1 MPRALSAKDRR
12 DVSGFILQ
20 LMGTNTKPPK
30 GYVQK
35 VKERFDFKDTA
46 IKKVW
51 RDMKKNKD
59 NGKEYQDDLDPKLS
73 TRGRKCCLLT
83 PEFKAKFTAVPKNK
97 RRTYRQAEKNTGV
110 NRGQIAR
117 MTKKGEV
124 KSKSSYSRPK
134 LSRWHE
140 YLRMKFCFRR
150 LYGGG
155 RSHLQRG
162 GVQFL
167 AGWNVFHV
175 DEKWFNQKQKKT
187 RALCLK
193 DEPAESRSVIHKNH
207 IPKVMF
213 LSCTTQPA
221 PHPRRRGKYLRGQIA
236 MHAFT
241 AMTAAKVSSHR
252 QPAGTLELKPI
263 NVNKDVYL
271 EAMINQ
277 ILPSIKEHWLKMGKK
292 QTDRLYIQ
300 EDNASPHK
308 LRKDP
313 RWVEA
318 VRGWN
323 IRLLPQPPQ
332 SPDLNKND
340 LGFFHSLQTLCWYN
354 DYKSIDEL
362 EMKVL
367 LKFNKY
373 DADNNHQKLR
383 DLELIHQTIMKEIL
397 LTKGQ
402 VVSIPHIHKQKL
414 RKAGKLP
421 EFITMT
427 KKEMDQA

>member
-1 MPRALSAKDRR
+1 
-12 DVSGFILQ
+12 
-20 LMGTNTKPPK
+20 
-30 GYVQK
+30 
-35 VKERFDFKDTA
+35 
-46 IKKVW
+46 
-51 RDMKKNKD
+51 
-59 NGKEYQDDLDPKLS
+59 
-73 TRGRKCCLLT
+73 
-83 PEFKAKFTAVPKNK
+83 VPKSK

-117 MTKKGEV
+117 MIKKGEV

-150 LYGGG
+150 
-155 RSHLQRG
+155 
-162 GVQFL
+162 
-167 AGWNVFHV
+167 
-175 DEKWFNQKQKKT
+175 
-187 RALCLK
+187 
-193 DEPAESRSVIHKNH
+193 
-207 IPKVMF
+207 
-213 LSCTTQPA
+213 
-221 PHPRRRGKYLRGQIA
+221 KYIRGQIA

-252 QPAGTLELKPI
+252 RPAGTLELKPI

-367 LKFNKY
+367 LEFNRY
-373 DADNNHQKLR
+373 DTDNNHQKLR
-383 DLELIHQTIMKEIL
+383 DLELTHQLVMKEIL

-421 EFITMT
+421 
-427 KKEMDQA
+427 